1 MQDDKR
7 FYEVYQFGDRL
18 QPGNRMQLEHHI
30 SFREYNADLAPLV
43 SQPVGSLS
51 AQKEA
56 SAKAEQAIFEK
67 LKAAMTE
74 WETQAAQTLILGKAI
89 EYVQTPQVKHT
100 KNQWTENTNGW
111 HERSNLV
118 YKMSYQIY
126 ENTAYNST
134 LKKSVPVS
142 YLVTWDLYFNS
153 PSRSDYNGTCKVD
166 GQDRKKY
173 PDKAAAERYV
183 QGRIAAYENLFTEL
197 SPPIPENKKRLFCV
211 NGHLLPGY
219 TLQPHQP
226 TPQELLSFLEDKD
239 MPAKLPTPVLQPKRR
254 PQRGPER

>member
-1 MQDDKR
+1 MPEDKR
-7 FYEVYQFGDRL
+7 FYEVYNFGDKL
-18 QPGNRMQLEHHI
+18 QPGDRMQLEHHI
-30 SFREYNADLAPLV
+30 SFRDYYADLAPLV
-43 SQPVGSLS
+43 SQPLGELS

-56 SAKAEQAIFEK
+56 STKAEQAIFEK

-89 EYVQTPQVKHT
+89 EYVRTPQVQHT
-100 KNQWTENTNGW
+100 KNQWLENTNGW

-126 ENTAYNST
+126 ENTEYNSH
-134 LKKSVPVS
+134 LQKSVPVS
-142 YLVTWDLYFNS
+142 YQVTWSLIFNA
-153 PSRSDYNGTCKVD
+153 PPQSDYNGTSKLD

-183 QGRIAAYENLFTEL
+183 QGRVAAYDNLFTEL
-197 SPPIPENKKRLFCV
+197 SPPIPENRKRLFSV

-219 TLQPHQP
+219 TLQPHEP
-226 TPQELLSFLEDKD
+226 TPQELLAFLDAGD
-239 MPAKLPTPVLQPKRR
+239 IQPKKSKQE
-254 PQRGPER
+254 PQKHHSGPVR

>member
-1 MQDDKR
+1 MQEDNR
-7 FYEVYQFGDRL
+7 FYEVYQFGDKL
-18 QPGNRMQLEHHI
+18 QPGERMQLEHHI
-30 SFREYNADLAPLV
+30 SFRDYHADLAPLV
-43 SQPVGSLS
+43 SQPLGELC

-56 SAKAEQAIFEK
+56 SIKAEQAIFEK

-89 EYVQTPQVKHT
+89 EYVRTPQVQHT
-100 KNQWTENTNGW
+100 QNQWQEDTNGW

-134 LKKSVPVS
+134 LQKSVPVS
-142 YLVTWDLYFNS
+142 YQVTWNLYFNN
-153 PSRSDYNGTCKVD
+153 PSQSDYNGTSKVD
-166 GQDRKKY
+166 GQERKKY
-173 PDKAAAERYV
+173 PDKDAAQRYV
-183 QGRIAAYENLFTEL
+183 QGRIAAYDDLFTEL
-197 SPPIPENKKRLFCV
+197 SPPIPENRKRLFSV

-226 TPQELLSFLEDKD
+226 TPQELLAFLEDKD
-239 MPAKLPTPVLQPKRR
+239 VPLPTPKPKQKPR
-254 PQRGPER
+254 PQHGPER